1 MKVTEFLKSHS
12 LISSDFIDDFY
23 GFYDE
28 GQNEYDYVVDLEKL
42 ANWLEVKKENLK
54 RLLEDNFE
62 EDEDYI
68 IEKKETGIGKGK
80 GQNNRKKTLL
90 TYTCS
95 KLLCMMSKTKK
106 ADIIRR
112 FYVELEKL
120 IISYKESI
128 VNDLHNRLG
137 IKVENTNIIKKN
149 KEQGLIYVLK
159 LDDTKI
165 NSNNVEFES
174 KIGKTMDI
182 KNRMG
187 QYKVGRIN
195 DLPIVYVYLTNDV
208 IDLERCIKDCLKR
221 KQIVNGTETYKISL
235 EEVKDTIKYCNKMKS
250 QLIKQ
255 NKKLL
260 KEDGTYVI
268 MTEKGNVD
276 DLMKKMGIVKK
287 HKSKGSKKSSKLSK
301 ASKGSKKGFKLSK
314 ASKGSKLTKL
324 SKGSKLAKA
333 SKGSKLTKSSKG
345 SKLTKSSKGSKK
357 GSKLSKASKKIIK
370 KSNKLIVKI

>member
-112 FYVELEKL
+112 FYVELERL

-128 VNDLHNRLG
+128 VNDLL
-137 IKVENTNIIKKN
+137 NIFSETKN
-149 KEQGLIYVLK
+149 I
-159 LDDTKI
+159 
-165 NSNNVEFES
+165 
-174 KIGKTMDI
+174 
-182 KNRMG
+182 
-187 QYKVGRIN
+187 
-195 DLPIVYVYLTNDV
+195 
-208 IDLERCIKDCLKR
+208 
-221 KQIVNGTETYKISL
+221 
-235 EEVKDTIKYCNKMKS
+235 
-250 QLIKQ
+250 
-255 NKKLL
+255 
-260 KEDGTYVI
+260 
-268 MTEKGNVD
+268 
-276 DLMKKMGIVKK
+276 
-287 HKSKGSKKSSKLSK
+287 
-301 ASKGSKKGFKLSK
+301 
-314 ASKGSKLTKL
+314 
-324 SKGSKLAKA
+324 
-333 SKGSKLTKSSKG
+333 
-345 SKLTKSSKGSKK
+345 
-357 GSKLSKASKKIIK
+357 
-370 KSNKLIVKI
+370 